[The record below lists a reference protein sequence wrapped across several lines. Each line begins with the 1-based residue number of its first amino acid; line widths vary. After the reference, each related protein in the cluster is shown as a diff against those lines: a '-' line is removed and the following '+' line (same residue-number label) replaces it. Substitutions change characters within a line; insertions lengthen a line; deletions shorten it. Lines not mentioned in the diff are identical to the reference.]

1 MDLNAVIFDLDGV
14 ICSTDRFHFLAWKE
28 LAGQLGLPFSEAL
41 NDRLRGVGR
50 AESLELILAGCP
62 RSFTPAQKAAM
73 CEQKNLRYRQLLC
86 QMSPADLSG
95 EARSALLALR
105 RVGLLLAVGS
115 SSRNAPFILERIGLG
130 GFFQVVADGSQITR
144 SKPDPEVFLLAAK
157 RLGQAPQRCLVVED
171 AAAGIQAA
179 KAGGFWAAGLGAA
192 ASCPGVDFPLR
203 SLAQLPALCA
213 ANR

>member
-1 MDLNAVIFDLDGV
+1 MSLNAVIFDLDGV

-50 AESLELILAGCP
+50 AESLELILAGCS

-95 EARSALLALR
+95 EARGALLALR
-105 RVGLLLAVGS
+105 RGGLLLAVGS

-130 GFFQVVADGSQITR
+130 GFFQVVADGSQIAR
-144 SKPDPEVFLLAAK
+144 SKPDPEVFLKAAEM
-157 RLGQAPQRCLVVED
+157 LNIPPEDCMIVED
-171 AAAGIQAA
+171 ADAGIEAGKRAGMKTLAVQGA
-179 KAGGFWAAGLGAA
+179 KGA
-192 ASCPGVDFPLR
+192 DFSAE
-203 SLAQLPALCA
+203 SLEKCDLI
-213 ANR
+213 